1 MHSVIEAEMVAALDE
16 VYDLFGE
23 AATYNADPVTVM
35 SRYRASDSQGDPS
48 VVAPEIEIRVRR
60 SEVARP
66 VPGDA
71 VTMDGVD
78 YVVSD
83 EPNGSSME
91 WTVSL
96 VEDVS

>member
-1 MHSVIEAEMVAALDE
+1 
-16 VYDLFGE
+16 
-23 AATYNADPVTVM
+23 
-35 SRYRASDSQGDPS
+35 
-48 VVAPEIEIRVRR
+48 
-60 SEVARP
+60 